1 MGNGRKGSVRVSRTV
16 FDKFTMVFS
25 FLLSVLAL
33 LAAVRVITVVNPVH
47 AVFSLVLVFVLTS
60 VLRLL
65 LSREFRALVFIRVY
79 VGAIAV
85 LFLFVVRRLN
95 VEVETGHESFVIYLL
110 LGVTATLFLLGVFG
124 VDTGWNNSLASSALE
139 GTTSVATFIDR
150 GDPLSSLGQVLY
162 TVYCAEFL
170 VAGLVLLVARVGAIV
185 LTLTHVG
192 SGHTPLRQQVHQQ
205 HARDSNTAIFKI
217 Y

>member
-1 MGNGRKGSVRVSRTV
+1 MI
-16 FDKFTMVFS
+16 FS
-25 FLLSVLAL
+25 FLLSTLAL

-60 VLRLL
+60 VLRIL

-95 VEVETGHESFVIYLL
+95 VEVETKHESFVIYLL
-110 LGVTATLFLLGVFG
+110 VGLTLLFFLTRVFF
-124 VDTGWNNSLASSALE
+124 VDSGWSNSLVAAAHSEHSASIASF
-139 GTTSVATFIDR
+139 VDR
-150 GDPLSSLGQVLY
+150 GDPLSSRGQVLY

-192 SGHTPLRQQVHQQ
+192 SGHTPLRQQVYQQ
-205 HARDSNTAIFKI
+205 HSRNSETAIFKI
-217 Y
+217 S